1 MPELHAVPMAPS
13 RPGGNLTAAAWTVTL
28 GLAAAGW
35 VATVRRA
42 SGMDAGVATDL
53 GSFGPFI
60 ASWTAMTAAMMLP
73 AATGAVLRRA
83 RADGGVRGLPVFVG
97 SYLALWT
104 LVGVVAYPLYRPHGT
119 LTAGAA
125 VIVAGLYELTP
136 IKRRFR
142 SQCIE
147 RIGSGF
153 ELGWW
158 CMGSTIGLMV
168 TLFALGVMNLAWM
181 ITITAVVVLQ
191 KATPPKAAVDRPL
204 ALAIVALGVLVI
216 AAPAAVPGLT
226 PPM

>member
-153 ELGWW
+153 ELGWR

-168 TLFALGVMNLAWM
+168 TLFALGIMNLAWM

-191 KATPPKAAVDRPL
+191 KTTPPKAVVDRPL
-204 ALAIVALGVLVI
+204 ALAIVAHGVLVI